1 MFTKEEEKKIQDLE
15 NATII
20 SYFLAV
26 NFARSLQSEIGHVFL
41 KQLKDSIYNEE
52 FKEKTTAKQF
62 AQSKK
67 RLKTINQSFA
77 NFKANATDILKIA
90 SLNPQFMKIFED
102 NSNELYSKLEQ
113 QFKSTTLEIVNK
125 IGEETYKQEV
135 TDKK

>member
-1 MFTKEEEKKIQDLE
+1 MFTKEEEQKIQDLE

-20 SYFLAV
+20 SFFLATK
-26 NFARSLQSEIGHVFL
+26 FAKDLQSEIGHVFL
-41 KQLKDSIYNEE
+41 KQLSDSIHNEE
-52 FKEKTTAKQF
+52 FKKGATSKQF

-67 RLKTINQSFA
+67 RLKMINQSFA

-90 SLNPQFMKIFED
+90 SLNPQFSEIFED